1 MKTFFDCCSF
11 SLKKMDR
18 FHREDP
24 EPVFKTGHFEDFDI
38 LNLNIVLKRI
48 VNNFRNPLVDKQRK
62 LAKMF
67 VF

>member
-1 MKTFFDCCSF
+1 
-11 SLKKMDR
+11 MDR